1 MRWRTLKKIKHTT
14 PIKTNTVNYASF
26 SSRALGFI
34 TDIFMIGLPISLILL
49 MIFGYDQMHTAGAID
64 VITNNQKALKNPPNP
79 LSSILQIVLFMVITV
94 ELWHR
99 YTQTPGKKLAHIR
112 VVDAKTLAPATYVK
126 LTIRFIGY
134 FLSLISV
141 IGFFIGFLRRDKRCL
156 HDLISGTAVIR
167 EN

>member
-1 MRWRTLKKIKHTT
+1 
-14 PIKTNTVNYASF
+14 
-26 SSRALGFI
+26 
-34 TDIFMIGLPISLILL
+34 MIGLPISLILL
-49 MIFGYDQMHTAGAID
+49 VIFGYDQTHTAGAID

-79 LSSILQIVLFMVITV
+79 LGSLLQVVLFMVVTV

-99 YTQTPGKKLAHIR
+99 YAQTPGKKLTHIR
-112 VVDAKTLAPATYVK
+112 VVDAKTFAPATYTK
-126 LTIRFIGY
+126 LTVRFIGY

-141 IGFFIGFLRRDKRCL
+141 VGFFIGFLRRDKRCL

>member
-1 MRWRTLKKIKHTT
+1 MRWRTLKKTKHST
-14 PIKTNTVNYASF
+14 PTKNNTVYYASF

-49 MIFGYDQMHTAGAID
+49 MVFGYDQMHTAGALD

-79 LSSILQIVLFMVITV
+79 LSSILQIILFMVVTV

-99 YTQTPGKKLAHIR
+99 YAQTPGKKLTNIR
-112 VVDAKTLAPATYVK
+112 VVDAKTLRPATYWK

-134 FLSLISV
+134 FLSLISLV
-141 IGFFIGFLRRDKRCL
+141 GFFIGFLRRDKRTL

-167 EN
+167 EH